1 MKILITGGCGFVGS
15 NIAFFLKERL
25 KNVEICSLDTL
36 IRKGSETNK
45 NRLKKIK
52 VKNYKI
58 DITNNYKV
66 QKLKKFNLVIDCC
79 AEPAIEA
86 SKKDPD
92 RVFNT
97 NLIGTFNILKKCLK
111 DKSNLIFLSSSRV
124 YSIDNLKNLIKEKR
138 L

>member
-1 MKILITGGCGFVGS
+1 MKLIRYLIVNENTYYRRLWFCW
-15 NIAFFLKERL
+15 IKYCLFLKERL

-97 NLIGTFNILKKCLK
+97 NLIGTFNILK
-111 DKSNLIFLSSSRV
+111 NV
-124 YSIDNLKNLIKEKR
+124 
-138 L
+138 

>member
-15 NIAFFLKERL
+15 NIAFFLKKKL
-25 KNVEICSLDTL
+25 KNAQIYSLDTL
-36 IRKGSETNK
+36 IRKGSKSNK
-45 NRLKKIK
+45 NRLEKIK
-52 VKNYKI
+52 IYNYKI
-58 DITNNYKV
+58 DITDNSKLK
-66 QKLKKFNLVIDCC
+66 KLKKFDLVIDCC

-111 DKSNLIFLSSSRV
+111 DKSHLVFLPQVESILLI
-124 YSIDNLKNLIKEKR
+124 I
-138 L
+138 